1 VDDRAP
7 GPILLG
13 RARLYSELA
22 VFTRLR
28 QRNVAGTVVPGVVR
42 SFTLATR
49 ARPGFARIVHHYG
62 DQYASWPADF
72 FMAHVRLLATYVTPA
87 RFRSIVA
94 PLAAH
99 VARQENATGCT
110 GGS

>member
-1 VDDRAP
+1 MDDRAP
-7 GPILLG
+7 GPYFARPRAPLFGVGGVHASSPTDCRRYCRTG
-13 RARLYSELA
+13 R
-22 VFTRLR
+22 
-28 QRNVAGTVVPGVVR
+28 VR

-72 FMAHVRLLATYVTPA
+72 FMAHVRLLATHVTPA